1 VLGERLAEEHLTA
14 AGYAVLKRNFRT
26 RYGEL
31 DLIAASAGA
40 LVFCE
45 VKTRVNGTV
54 AGPSHPLEA
63 IGPDKRRRLRLMA
76 GPMARQQAGVRA
88 ALAALAALRR
98 DRHHGHAR
106 GPRDQARAPG
116 ERVLTGASR
125 AKRGGAQLMRR

>member
-14 AGYAVLKRNFRT
+14 AGYAVLERNFRT

-76 GPMARQQAGVRA
+76 AQW
-88 ALAALAALRR
+88 LASRPGSERPLRR
-98 DRHHGHAR
+98 SLRFDAIGITVTPA
-106 GPRDQARAPG
+106 G
-116 ERVLTGASR
+116 RVTRLEHLENAF
-125 AKRGGAQLMRR
+125 